1 MRGVLYTLSSNPAV
15 LIAIQ
20 ILDGVGAGIFGV
32 LSVLVVADLTR
43 GTGRFNITN
52 GAISTATGIGA
63 ALSNAISG
71 VIVQAVGYPGAFLT
85 LAGIAALAAFWFGLM
100 MPETWDNDAT
110 APEPILEAP
119 SNQLLAE
126 PRSG

>member
-1 MRGVLYTLSSNPAV
+1 MIKAATA
-15 LIAIQ
+15 
-20 ILDGVGAGIFGV
+20 
-32 LSVLVVADLTR
+32 LTR

-71 VIVQAVGYPGAFLT
+71 VIVQAAGYRGAFLT
-85 LAGIAALAAFWFGLM
+85 LAGIATLAALWFGLM

>member
-1 MRGVLYTLSSNPAV
+1 
-15 LIAIQ
+15 
-20 ILDGVGAGIFGV
+20 V

-71 VIVQAVGYPGAFLT
+71 VIVQAAGFHGAFLT
-85 LAGIAALAAFWFGLM
+85 LASIAALAALWFGLM
-100 MPETWDNDAT
+100 MPETRDKATT
-110 APEPILEAP
+110 APGLVPETPP
-119 SNQLLAE
+119 NWLLAE

>member
-1 MRGVLYTLSSNPAV
+1 VL
-15 LIAIQ
+15 
-20 ILDGVGAGIFGV
+20 F
-32 LSVLVVADLTR
+32 VLVVADLTR

-71 VIVQAVGYPGAFLT
+71 VIVQAVGYNGAFLT
-85 LAGIAALAAFWFGLM
+85 LAGIAALAALWFGLM
-100 MPETWDNDAT
+100 MPETRENGAT
-110 APEPILEAP
+110 APGHVPAP
-119 SNQLLAE
+119 PPSRLLAE